1 MPQDTAS
8 IVDKLNADLASRRPP
23 SLIGGAPG
31 VKPRYTLYHAPNSIC
46 SQKVR
51 VVLAAKGVPYES
63 RTLNLFEG
71 ETYLPDYV
79 RLRVKGCDDAGLA
92 LAARHSGSTSAT
104 AQGCDA
110 CVVPTLY
117 DRENGQVIVDSL
129 RICELID
136 RHNMPAGSLVPEA
149 LAGAIRDEIDIVDNL
164 PNYQMLAA
172 KPPGEDRRPPSQ
184 RGKDGIGFA
193 TSKVAR
199 CDKYL
204 EQFGDDPD
212 LSRAYRAKRDKELD
226 AKQTLF
232 DPQSMKRAYE
242 VMETSLGEFDR
253 RLAKASQAWLFGA
266 APTMADL
273 FWVINL
279 ARVDNLGAGHFWSD
293 GRLPA
298 VEAFY
303 RRGRQL
309 PAIKAAVLEWPGAVF
324 A

>member
-1 MPQDTAS
+1 MPNTTAS
-8 IVDKLNADLASRRPP
+8 IVESLNVDLASRRPP
-23 SLIGGAPG
+23 SLIGETRTA
-31 VKPRYTLYHAPNSIC
+31 PRYVLYNAPNSIC

-117 DRENGQVIVDSL
+117 DREAGAVMVDSL
-129 RICELID
+129 RICHFID
-136 RHNMPAGSLVPEA
+136 GQDDADPLVPKA
-149 LAGAIRDEIDIVDNL
+149 LAAAIAAEIDIVDNL

-184 RGKDGIGFA
+184 RGKNGIDFA
-193 TSKVAR
+193 TAKVAR

-204 EQFGDDPD
+204 AQYRDEPD
-212 LSRAYRAKRDKELD
+212 LVRAYQAKRDKELN
-226 AKQTLF
+226 AKKTLF
-232 DPQSMKRAYE
+232 DPQSMVRAYAI
-242 VMETSLGEFDR
+242 MESALGEFDR
-253 RLAKASQAWLFGA
+253 RLEKQAWLFGD

-279 ARVDNLGAGHFWSD
+279 TRVDNLGAGHFWSD

-303 RRGRQL
+303 RRGREL
-309 PAIKAAVLEWPGAVF
+309 PAIKAAVLEWPGALF

>member
-1 MPQDTAS
+1 MLQDVAT
-8 IVDKLNADLASRRPP
+8 IIENLNADLASRRPP
-23 SLIGGAPG
+23 ALIGGAPG
-31 VKPRYTLYHAPNSIC
+31 VVPRYTLYHAPNSIC

-63 RTLNLFEG
+63 RALNLFEG

-117 DRENGQVIVDSL
+117 DRETGEVTVDSL
-129 RICELID
+129 RICLFID
-136 RHNMPAGSLVPEA
+136 EHPGASRLVPEA
-149 LAGAIRDEIDIVDNL
+149 LADAIRAEIAVVDNL

-184 RGKDGIGFA
+184 RGKNGIDFA
-193 TSKVAR
+193 TAKVAR

-204 EQFGDDPD
+204 AQFGDDPD
-212 LSRAYRAKRDKELD
+212 LSRAYRAKRDKELN

-232 DPQSMKRAYE
+232 DEQSMKRAYE
-242 VMETSLGEFDR
+242 VMATSLGEFDR
-253 RLAKASQAWLFGA
+253 RLANASRTWLFGD

-309 PAIKAAVLEWPGAVF
+309 PAIRSAVLEWPGAVF

>member
-8 IVDKLNADLASRRPP
+8 IVDRLNADLASRRPP
-23 SLIGGAPG
+23 ALIGGAPG
-31 VKPRYTLYHAPNSIC
+31 VVPRYTLYHAPNSIC

-63 RTLNLFEG
+63 RALNLFEG

-92 LAARHSGSTSAT
+92 LAARHSGSTSASDE
-104 AQGCDA
+104 GCDA

-117 DRENGQVIVDSL
+117 DRETGEVTVDSL
-129 RICELID
+129 RICLAID
-136 RHNMPAGSLVPEA
+136 EQPGASRLVPEA
-149 LAGAIRDEIDIVDNL
+149 LADAIRAEIAVVDNL

-184 RGKDGIGFA
+184 RGKNGIDFA
-193 TSKVAR
+193 TAKVAR

-204 EQFGDDPD
+204 AQFGDDPD
-212 LSRAYRAKRDKELD
+212 LSRAYRAKRDKELN

-232 DPQSMKRAYE
+232 DEQSMKRAYE
-242 VMETSLGEFDR
+242 VMATSLGDFDR
-253 RLAKASQAWLFGA
+253 RLAKASHTWLFGD

-273 FWVINL
+273 LWVINL

-309 PAIKAAVLEWPGAVF
+309 PAIRSAVLDWPGAVF